1 MTSSK
6 LFVKSDKAAV
16 ANSHHD
22 PENLLR
28 RVTTCLTFLWRLRC
42 PKHSH
47 HLPSV
52 GVLYHL
58 LLMPVT
64 SHLLWFLRTSP
75 HLSAPEHQHAASLSC
90 RPSAICHFNCPP
102 PPAFFFFC
110 LNLLKWLMRLRCRR
124 FSKPA
129 TIPLCSGHLVQ
140 FEPLSPSLP
149 GLFSCLISSIGSRQ
163 KASWASRCVYGINQ
177 SVCCEALVFVWLTE
191 NMNETLTMA
200 VRAISAE
207 VPKFKAAIC
216 KNFSWK

>member
-1 MTSSK
+1 MYFIICYSCLSRLICCGSSGH
-6 LFVKSDKAAV
+6 LHTYQHQNISTQ
-16 ANSHHD
+16 
-22 PENLLR
+22 LLCPAGPR
-28 RVTTCLTFLWRLRC
+28 QYVILTV
-42 PKHSH
+42 P
-47 HLPSV
+47 
-52 GVLYHL
+52 
-58 LLMPVT
+58 
-64 SHLLWFLRTSP
+64 P
-75 HLSAPEHQHAASLSC
+75 HPL
-90 RPSAICHFNCPP
+90 
-102 PPAFFFFC
+102 FFFC